1 MLKFRRSGLKTE
13 TIVPEGD
20 SGKGQ
25 ADVVNNNNNND
36 SGSSS
41 GGNKSVNDSHLD
53 NRRISGEGKSS
64 RFGYNVNKSVN
75 ELAMSQKV
83 MLPLLYIYF
92 NILHFFAMSL
102 MGKILCIQ

>member
-25 ADVVNNNNNND
+25 ADVVNNNNND
-36 SGSSS
+36 IGSSS

-83 MLPLLYIYF
+83 MFPLLYIYL
-92 NILHFFAMSL
+92 NILHFLAMSL
-102 MGKILCIQ
+102 MGKVCIPE